1 MLKEKKMEVMEGE
14 LRMTEY
20 SSFDETKDLDQ
31 ESSTNAYSAM
41 EQQRITRRRLLSLA
55 GTGGGAVVATTI
67 LAACSLPGSSPAAT
81 TGSGT
86 GNTTKSSSS
95 KSSSN
100 SSNNNGSNNNN
111 NGSQTNGNAL
121 AQAGDIPVNGS
132 KTFPIAGQNN
142 PGIIVHLAS
151 GFVAYDT
158 TCTHAGCSVSYNASD
173 MLLECPCHGATFDP
187 ANNGAVTNG
196 PATTPLTPIQISVGS
211 DGSITKTS

>member
-1 MLKEKKMEVMEGE
+1 
-14 LRMTEY
+14 MTEY

-41 EQQRITRRRLLSLA
+41 EQQRISRRRLLSLV
-55 GTGGGAVVATTI
+55 GTGGGVVAATTI
-67 LAACSLPGSSPAAT
+67 LAACSLPGSNSTAT
-81 TGSGT
+81 MGSGT
-86 GNTTKSSSS
+86 GKTTKSSSS

-100 SSNNNGSNNNN
+100 SSNNNNGSNNNN
-111 NGSQTNGNAL
+111 SGSQANGNVL
-121 AQAGDIPVNGS
+121 AQAGDIPANS
-132 KTFPIAGQNN
+132 AKTFPIAGQTN
-142 PGIIVHLAS
+142 PGVIVHLAS
-151 GFVAYDT
+151 GSFVAYDT

-196 PATTPLTPIQISVGS
+196 PATTPLTAIQITVGS